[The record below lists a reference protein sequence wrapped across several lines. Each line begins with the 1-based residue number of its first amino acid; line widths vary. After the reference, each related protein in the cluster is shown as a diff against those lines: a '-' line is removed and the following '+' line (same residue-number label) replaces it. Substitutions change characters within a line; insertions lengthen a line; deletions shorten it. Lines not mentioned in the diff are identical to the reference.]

1 MLNAAADL
9 HANCQLPPPAPLPA
23 VLSHVLGSPVPTEK
37 VRLGGILCSMACL
50 HGPAATALCGGLP
63 RNGSRRVAL
72 VPSLIQACFTKPP
85 TLPPSSSQAID
96 LEMRCLKN
104 LRWRLGPYCCA
115 APART

>member
-1 MLNAAADL
+1 MAFYVVWLACMARLQLRCAA
-9 HANCQLPPPAPLPA
+9 
-23 VLSHVLGSPVPTEK
+23 E
-37 VRLGGILCSMACL
+37 
-50 HGPAATALCGGLP
+50 LP
-63 RNGSRRVAL
+63 RNSSRRVAL

-85 TLPPSSSQAID
+85 TLPTSSSQAID